1 MVMNKRRVEILELVE
16 QINTEEF
23 KGKCIKTDKLINT
36 LDFIGYQ
43 LTHEE
48 LDELHQL
55 LIRVLDRMEKE
66 NV

>member
-1 MVMNKRRVEILELVE
+1 MNKRRIEILELVE
-16 QINTEEF
+16 QINNEEF
-23 KGKCIKTDKLINT
+23 KGKCVKTDKLINT

-43 LTHEE
+43 LNNEE

-55 LIRVLDRMEKE
+55 LIRVLDRMAKE